1 LAERTTPRSSPR
13 KRKSPPNTLGR
24 KTASTL
30 AQVSRQ
36 PKPRKC
42 NTNKRGSGE
51 GMGPQVRSNG
61 IENTNAN
68 GSNDLTFVVSQPPE
82 GGNTGTDIS
91 LDQIDLSE
99 YLVPNEEG

>member
-1 LAERTTPRSSPR
+1 
-13 KRKSPPNTLGR
+13 
-24 KTASTL
+24 
-30 AQVSRQ
+30 
-36 PKPRKC
+36 
-42 NTNKRGSGE
+42 
-51 GMGPQVRSNG
+51 MGPQVRSNG